1 MMEMTVKERAA
12 DALYYFDHVEH
23 KITDSKM
30 ILVLKGDAPQKLRD
44 LVQAAHLGLVPND
57 TSIRMIYEML
67 CALSDVSDDSA
78 IADTIAEFE
87 PPTHYNEL
95 IDWLGS
101 DTTRVD
107 YADDAIER
115 LRAGRSEFNLLDVLR
130 LAYKL
135 EVEEIA
141 AVIVNELKSGGND
154 GGHAKRPRV
163 H

>member
-1 MMEMTVKERAA
+1 MKMAVKERATE
-12 DALYYFDHVEH
+12 ALSYFDHVER
-23 KITDSKM
+23 KTTDSKM
-30 ILVLKGDAPQKLRD
+30 ILVLKDDAPQQLRD
-44 LVQAAHLGLVPND
+44 MVHAAHLGLVPND
-57 TSIRMIYEML
+57 TSVRMIYEML
-67 CALSDVSDDSA
+67 CALSDVRDDSA
-78 IADTIAEFE
+78 VEDIIAEFE
-87 PPTHYNEL
+87 PPIHYNEL

-115 LRAGRSEFNLLDVLR
+115 LRAVGSEFNLLNVLR

-141 AVIVNELKSGGND
+141 AVIVNELKGGGND
-154 GGHAKRPRV
+154 GEHVKRPRV